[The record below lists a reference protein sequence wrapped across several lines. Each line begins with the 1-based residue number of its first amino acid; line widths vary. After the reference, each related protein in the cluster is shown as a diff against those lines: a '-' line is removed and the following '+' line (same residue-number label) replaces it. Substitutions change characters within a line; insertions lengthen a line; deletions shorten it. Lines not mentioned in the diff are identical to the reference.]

1 VHALSRIIA
10 SLLGKNKFTSQVFS
24 RGAVNIACGK
34 EAGKEMKR
42 AWRTLAQVRDNDARV
57 HLHRPISMPHTF
69 TRHESLQMRNK
80 LQHSA
85 YGKQQASPV
94 CDISL
99 RSRNK
104 SQARSETPTGLS
116 HTRCGAQACPQEH
129 IRAQS
134 QQKHCT
140 GSACQHRHIM
150 CLCSTGAPSKRA
162 SDCLLTPCNAEEC

>member
-69 TRHESLQMRNK
+69 TRHERRICHCLSHERCLSRKWCTHSGPPLLSLQHTARRVWEVQAVWHDAHQTQRGK
-80 LQHSA
+80 LHCVSVEVA
-85 YGKQQASPV
+85 K
-94 CDISL
+94 
-99 RSRNK
+99 
-104 SQARSETPTGLS
+104 
-116 HTRCGAQACPQEH
+116 
-129 IRAQS
+129 IR
-134 QQKHCT
+134 K
-140 GSACQHRHIM
+140 
-150 CLCSTGAPSKRA
+150 KRFGTCHKVTTVFA
-162 SDCLLTPCNAEEC
+162 LL